1 MTLMKLDGIDA
12 PDMEHMAYEYD
23 GNRTLRMFLYK
34 ANGDPET
41 NDVMVENV
49 TDLVFTY
56 FNSNDE
62 TTSNLDDI
70 RTVAIRMTIEKPS
83 GQDGPIGRTLV
94 KRINCRNLEYN

>member
-1 MTLMKLDGIDA
+1 
-12 PDMEHMAYEYD
+12 
-23 GNRTLRMFLYK
+23 MFLYK

-49 TDLVFTY
+49 TDLAFTY

-70 RTVAIRMTIEKPS
+70 RTVGISMTIEKPS
-83 GQDGPIGRTLV
+83 GRDGPINRTLV
-94 KRINCRNLEYN
+94 KRVNCRNLEYN